1 MKVMHV
7 IAGLGTGGAETQ
19 LVNLVT
25 SACADGPESIVV
37 NLLPMDSGP
46 NTRRLQ
52 DAGIE
57 VHHLGL
63 SGIGNLIGTRNRLTQ
78 LIRSTKPDIVQSWM
92 YYGDFLSYSAL
103 RKGGLLGRVRH
114 FWNIRCSDM
123 DLQRYSRR
131 LRWVMKFC
139 AAHSGKPTG
148 VVVNS
153 LAGQEVHRRAGYQP
167 RAWHLI
173 ENGIDTDRFS
183 PGDKYMARGAAGFPQ
198 DRPIAVHIARVDP
211 MKDHDTLIRVAAD
224 APQWLFVAVGAG
236 TEKLYGPPNLVGQ
249 GRRDDVDCLARAA
262 DVVLSTSAFGE
273 GFSNALA
280 EGMASGLLPIST
292 DVGDSAWLIDAAGW
306 VVPPKSPDHI
316 VGVLNEIADFEA
328 TEYARRS
335 VVARDRIVA
344 EFGIDRMVGRYNS
357 LYRQAVAS

>member
-25 SACADGPESIVV
+25 SACPDGTESIVV
-37 NLLPMDSGP
+37 NLLPIDSGP
-46 NTRRLQ
+46 NPRRLQ

-63 SGIGNLIGTRNRLTQ
+63 SGIGNLIGTRNRLSR
-78 LIRSTKPDIVQSWM
+78 LIRSIKPDIVQSWM
-92 YYGDFLSYSAL
+92 YYGDFLSFSAI
-103 RKGGLLGRVRH
+103 RKGGLLGRVEH

-131 LRWVMKFC
+131 LRWVVRRC
-139 AAHSGKPTG
+139 AAHSGKLSG

-153 LAGQEVHRRAGYQP
+153 IAGQEVHHRAGYRP

-173 ENGIDTDRFS
+173 DNGIDTDRFS
-183 PGDKYMARGAAGFPQ
+183 PGDKRMARGAVGFPQ

-211 MKDHDTLIRVAAD
+211 MKDHDTLIRVAAK
-224 APQWLFVAVGAG
+224 APQWFFVAIGAG
-236 TEKLYGPPNLVGQ
+236 TENLKGPPNLVGQ
-249 GRRDDVDCLARAA
+249 GRRDDVDRLAQAA

-280 EGMASGLLPIST
+280 EGMACGLLPIST
-292 DVGDSAWLIDAAGW
+292 DVGDSARLLDAAGW
-306 VVPPKSPDHI
+306 VVPPQTPGHI
-316 VGVLNEIADFEA
+316 VGVLNEVAAFDA
-328 TEYARRS
+328 AEYARRS
-335 VVARDRIVA
+335 AVARDRIVA
-344 EFGIDRMVGRYNS
+344 EFGIDRMVERYNS
-357 LYRQAVAS
+357 LYRQAIAK